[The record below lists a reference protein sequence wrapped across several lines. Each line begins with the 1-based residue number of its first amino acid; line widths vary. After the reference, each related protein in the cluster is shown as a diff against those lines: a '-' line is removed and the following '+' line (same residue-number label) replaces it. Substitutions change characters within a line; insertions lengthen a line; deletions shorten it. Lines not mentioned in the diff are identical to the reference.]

1 MSNTSKKKVIE
12 EFLERLSDGCFVVHF
27 WPLVLGSASHL
38 FLAVSS
44 AGNFGIYCA
53 TSRDFRQILVFEF
66 RNRFSRRGGDNGPTP
81 SLSPSAFAEAMAGG
95 GGGGGDRRRSRGGS
109 AGPGGGAGGGTEG
122 GAQGGGGRGGGGGG
136 GGADRRISCPATAVT
151 GAEPR
156 WDFFK

>member
-1 MSNTSKKKVIE
+1 M
-12 EFLERLSDGCFVVHF
+12 VHF

-38 FLAVSS
+38 CLAVSS

-53 TSRDFRQILVFEF
+53 TSRDFRQILVVEF

-95 GGGGGDRRRSRGGS
+95 GGGDRRRSRGGS

-122 GAQGGGGRGGGGGG
+122 GARGGGGRGGGGGG